1 MTPLTNSINDRLPT
15 MKNRSLLPICLLPFI
30 SYAYADDIDAL
41 ASQRDQLRQEVEQ
54 IQQSTRE
61 NRDRLDA
68 LTRMIEA
75 ARAQNSQLDQQLNQ
89 SLEGAAGQYETGTT
103 PPPGTQEQSAD

>member
-1 MTPLTNSINDRLPT
+1 
-15 MKNRSLLPICLLPFI
+15 MKKRSLLPICLLPI
-30 SYAYADDIDAL
+30 LSQACADDIDAL

-68 LTRMIEA
+68 LARMIEA

-89 SLEGAAGQYETGTT
+89 SLESAAGPQETDPTT
-103 PPPGTQEQSAD
+103 PSRTEKQPAD